1 MQGKNHLAPLDP
13 NQRYAVEEAAAYL
26 RQSRAKTFNDI
37 RDGKLASL
45 KDGRRT
51 YVPGWAIVR
60 RSGAETAGV

>member
-1 MQGKNHLAPLDP
+1 MRAIDLPPLDL

-37 RDGKLASL
+37 RDGKLAAL

-51 YVPGWAIVR
+51 YVTGRSIAK
-60 RSGAETAGV
+60 RSGAPEAA